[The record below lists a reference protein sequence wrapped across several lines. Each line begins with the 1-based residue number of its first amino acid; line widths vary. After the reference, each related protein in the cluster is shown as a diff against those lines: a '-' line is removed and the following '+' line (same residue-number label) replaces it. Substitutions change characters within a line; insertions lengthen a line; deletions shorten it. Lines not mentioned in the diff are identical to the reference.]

1 MARAFLIYIFV
12 DYLKI
17 NFNKFRYPAGKMPIY
32 MFKRI
37 AFILIFLYNSLLFS
51 QIGGRSVYQFLSLVT
66 SPRQAALGGK
76 VITIY
81 DNDVNQGHF
90 NPASINPEMDNKLA
104 VNYGSLFG
112 DVTYGTASYAYTYD
126 RHVQTFHV
134 GVNYVN
140 YGKFDGYDALA
151 QKTSSFTGSEI
162 ALSFG
167 YAYNIPFTDIH
178 LGANAKVISSAL
190 ESYNSVGVAADFG
203 AVYIDEKNDINYSLV
218 LRNMGTQ
225 VKTYAGTKEN
235 LPFEIL
241 LGISQELEN
250 VPIRWHLTLDNLQQW
265 KIAVPNPN
273 RAQGTIEGDP
283 IPEKISFLG
292 NALRHTIIG
301 VELFPQKSFNLRLGY
316 NFRRAEELSIVD
328 QRNFSG
334 ISIGFGLKMNK
345 LKFNY
350 AYSRYSLA
358 GNTNLFGLSIN
369 FADED

>member
-1 MARAFLIYIFV
+1 MFKKIALILFLISY
-12 DYLKI
+12 Y
-17 NFNKFRYPAGKMPIY
+17 
-32 MFKRI
+32 
-37 AFILIFLYNSLLFS
+37 SLFS

-76 VITIY
+76 ILTIY

-90 NPASINPEMDNKLA
+90 NPASINVEMNNKLA

-112 DVTYGTASYAYTYD
+112 DVTYGTAAYAYTYD

-140 YGKFDGYDALA
+140 YGKFDGYNA
-151 QKTSSFTGSEI
+151 QAQQTSNFTGSEI

-167 YAYNIPFTDIH
+167 YAYNIPFTDFH
-178 LGANAKVISSAL
+178 LGVNAKAISSSL
-190 ESYNSVGVAADFG
+190 ESYNSFGVAADIG
-203 AVYIDEKNDINYSLV
+203 AIYIDEKNDINYALV
-218 LRNMGTQ
+218 LRNFGTQ
-225 VKTYAGTKEN
+225 ITTYSGTKEN

-241 LGISQELEN
+241 AGISQELEN
-250 VPIRWHLTLDNLQQW
+250 VPIRWHVTLDNLQQW
-265 KIAVPNPN
+265 KLTVPNPN
-273 RAQGTIEGDP
+273 RAQGTIEGEP
-283 IPEKISFLG
+283 IPEKISFLN
-292 NALRHTIIG
+292 NALRHTIVG

-316 NFRRAEELSIVD
+316 NFRRAEELSITD

-350 AYSRYSLA
+350 SYSRYSLA
-358 GNTNLFGLSIN
+358 GNTSLFGLSVN
-369 FADED
+369 FDDEE